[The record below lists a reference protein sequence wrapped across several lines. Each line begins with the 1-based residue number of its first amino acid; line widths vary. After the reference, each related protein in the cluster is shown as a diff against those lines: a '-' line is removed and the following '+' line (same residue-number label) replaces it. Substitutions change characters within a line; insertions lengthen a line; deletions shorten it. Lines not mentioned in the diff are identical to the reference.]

1 MRTSNPALK
10 AFTKR
15 EGSYAS
21 KPMTLMGA
29 INKSFLLLFILITAA
44 GAAWYYSAQGQDVTA
59 IMIGGAIGGFI
70 VALIV
75 SFVPKTAPVLAPV
88 YAVLEGMF
96 VGGISAYYA
105 SLYEGIVM
113 QAVLLTASVFLAL
126 LLAYRSRLIKVTRNF
141 RLGVI
146 AATGGIMIMYLLS
159 FVLSFFGVTVPFLH
173 DASPIGILISV
184 AIVIVAALNLVLD
197 FDFIENGSKAGL
209 PKHMEWYAG
218 FALLVTLVWLY
229 LEILRLLAKLRRN

>member
-10 AFTKR
+10 AFAKR
-15 EGSYAS
+15 EGSYS
-21 KPMTLMGA
+21 SQPMTLMGA

-44 GAAWYYSAQGQDVTA
+44 GAAWYYSAQGQDVSA
-59 IMIGGAIGGFI
+59 IMIGGAIGGFVI
-70 VALIV
+70 ALIV

-126 LLAYRSRLIKVTRNF
+126 LLAYRFRLIKVTRNF
-141 RLGVI
+141 RLGVF
-146 AATGGIMIMYLLS
+146 AATFGILIMYLLS
-159 FVLSFFGVTVPFLH
+159 FILGFFGVAIPFLH
-173 DASPIGILISV
+173 DASPVGILISV
-184 AIVIVAALNLVLD
+184 AIVIVASLNLVLD
-197 FDFIENGSKAGL
+197 FDFIENGSNAGL
-209 PKHMEWYAG
+209 PKYMEWYAG